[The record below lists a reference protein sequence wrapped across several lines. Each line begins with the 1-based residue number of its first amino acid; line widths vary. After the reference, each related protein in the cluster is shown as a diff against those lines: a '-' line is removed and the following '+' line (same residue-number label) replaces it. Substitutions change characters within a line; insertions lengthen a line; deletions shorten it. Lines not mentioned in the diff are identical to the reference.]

1 MAFSMND
8 NFIIANYH
16 YVENP
21 RPDFSGIHP
30 CSVQE
35 LERQISFFAKHF
47 SFVSIPELF
56 AAAQRGENK
65 KLCAITFDDGL
76 KDQYDHAATVL
87 KKYNASAT
95 FFIITA
101 TLQGRVPLA
110 HKIHT
115 MTSYIPMNDVLE
127 KFNIFLSD
135 VFPNLTKYL
144 IPKDRRLTDKRR
156 YDDIIS
162 ANVKETLMIVPHDV
176 SDAFL
181 THMVRELGIDERE
194 LAKKLFM
201 NVQEIQTLDKEGFFI
216 ESHTHNHYALSGADP
231 DVQRND
237 FDAAEKVFQNMLGRF
252 PKVMAYPYG
261 RPPETDEVLY
271 EYGFT
276 HAVTVESRTVSGAD
290 NPLHIPR
297 FDTND
302 IKIFLDT

>member
-1 MAFSMND
+1 MAFSPQD

-30 CSVQE
+30 CSIQE
-35 LERQISFFAKHF
+35 FERQISFLAKHV
-47 SFVSIPELF
+47 SFVSVPELF
-56 AAAQRGENK
+56 AAAKRDEHK
-65 KLCAITFDDGL
+65 RLCAITFDDGL
-76 KDQYDHAATVL
+76 KDQYDNTIPLL
-87 KKYNASAT
+87 KKYNAGAT
-95 FFIITA
+95 FFIITS
-101 TLQGRVPLA
+101 TLQGRVPFA

-115 MTSYIPMNDVLE
+115 ITSHVSMNDLLE
-127 KFNIFLSD
+127 KFNLFLPD
-135 VFPNLTKYL
+135 VFPDLTRYL
-144 IPKDRRLTDKRR
+144 IPKDRRLTEKRR
-156 YDDIIS
+156 YDDTIS
-162 ANVKETLMIVPHDV
+162 ANVKETLMTVPNDV

-181 THMVRELGIDERE
+181 THMMRELGIDEQE

-216 ESHTHNHYALSGADP
+216 ESHTHNHYALSGAGL
-231 DVQRND
+231 DVQHND
-237 FDAAEKVFQNMLGRF
+237 FDAAENVFKKMLGRL

-261 RPPETDEVLY
+261 RPPETNEVLH

-276 HAVTVESRTVSGAD
+276 HAVTVESRAVSNAD
-290 NPLHIPR
+290 HPLHIPR

>member
-1 MAFSMND
+1 MIFSTND
-8 NFIIANYH
+8 NFIIVNYH

-21 RPDFSGIHP
+21 QPDFSGIHP

-35 LERQISFFAKHF
+35 FERQISFLAKHF
-47 SFVSIPELF
+47 SFVSVPELF
-56 AAAQRGENK
+56 AAAKRSEQK

-76 KDQYDHAATVL
+76 KDQYDNAVPIL
-87 KKYNASAT
+87 KQHHVGGT

-115 MTSYIPMNDVLE
+115 ITSRVSMNDLLE
-127 KFNIFLSD
+127 KFNVFLPD
-135 VFPNLTKYL
+135 VFPNLTRYL
-144 IPKDRRLTDKRR
+144 IPRDRRLTDKRR
-156 YDDIIS
+156 YDDTIS
-162 ANVKETLMIVPHDV
+162 ANVKETLMTAPRDI

-181 THMVRELGIDERE
+181 THMAIELGIDERE

-201 NVQEIQTLDKEGFFI
+201 NMQEIQTLDKEGFFI
-216 ESHTHNHYALSGADP
+216 ESHTHNHYALSGADL

-237 FDAAEKVFQNMLGRF
+237 VDAAEKVFKNMLGRS

-276 HAVTVESRTVSGAD
+276 HAVTVESRTVSDAD
-290 NPLHIPR
+290 HPLHIPR

-302 IKIFLDT
+302 IKIFLNA